1 MDRREG
7 LTCNRC
13 GKKLSRKTA
22 RQIGSEIMC
31 SACLF
36 APPKRED
43 HLGFITIT
51 PGGFV
56 VGTAL

>member
-36 APPKRED
+36 APPPRK
-43 HLGFITIT
+43 
-51 PGGFV
+51 PA
-56 VGTAL
+56 TAL